1 MSEFEKNVLSMLENI
16 NMKLDTLIKSEGA
29 KKNVIVS
36 TSSISGDNIKP
47 SNIVEKQEEKEKLE
61 AKPIIEG
68 RRICP
73 NCNGTAFNMVED
85 KSQVLHQMGGIKI
98 YAKKYICKSCGY
110 EL

>member
-1 MSEFEKNVLSMLENI
+1 MSEFEKNVLSMLETINI
-16 NMKLDTLIKSEGA
+16 KLDTLIKSEGA
-29 KKNVIVS
+29 KKNVSVS
-36 TSSISGDNIKP
+36 TSSTSSKTIKP
-47 SNIVEKQEEKEKLE
+47 SNIVEKQEEEEKLE

-73 NCNGTAFNMVED
+73 NCNGTAFNTVED

-98 YAKKYICKSCGY
+98 YAKKYICKSCGF